1 MAIFAGL
8 SGFAAG
14 LAGAVP
20 GLALA
25 RRARKGGHP
34 SVAAG
39 LATILGS
46 LGALTLLIGVAYRA
60 LGGAWTVFAAAAIAI
75 YLVLWWIE
83 AFLAWR
89 WMRPF
94 GQRR

>member
-20 GLALA
+20 GLAL
-25 RRARKGGHP
+25 
-34 SVAAG
+34 AAG

-89 WMRPF
+89 WMRPL